1 MFFLLFFAFFQDN
14 GNISIAKITR
24 EKMLKRQQEIMK
36 EAEERR
42 ITKERDQYLQQ
53 HSQEHIKQIDP
64 ESQVSADAS
73 CNAVAKEPELS
84 TELDVAQSELSNEI
98 PEPEKPQSPVKQIP
112 AKTPQSVPQNKRIES
127 AQRKGKFYT
136 VFYSIL

>member
-1 MFFLLFFAFFQDN
+1 MFFQDN

-53 HSQEHIKQIDP
+53 QTQEQTKQTDL
-64 ESQVSADAS
+64 ESQVPAEVPY
-73 CNAVAKEPELS
+73 NAVVKEPELPL
-84 TELDVAQSELSNEI
+84 EPAVAESEL

-112 AKTPQSVPQNKRIES
+112 ARIPQSVQQNKRIES
-127 AQRKGKFYT
+127 AQRKGKFYAI
-136 VFYSIL
+136 FYSIL